1 MPSKLNDHA
10 ASQRRCHTKPMP
22 LLHRVGEHAEDD
34 EATAA
39 EGTSGNRPITRDGF
53 SSRAMK
59 EEDQNETASGNRQE
73 ETENIMGGPLSC

>member
-1 MPSKLNDHA
+1 
-10 ASQRRCHTKPMP
+10 MP

-59 EEDQNETASGNRQE
+59 EDQNETASSNRQE